1 MRTEI
6 LYIDADGRT
15 DLEAKFQPHKRIA
28 QAAHMSKD
36 SKRNWCPRAMR
47 TRMNVS
53 GVAKWQRVPLGSIC
67 AFRIHWCSTC
77 RLVET
82 RRSWRGVHSC
92 AVYGG
97 LVFSP
102 TRRLLQPPLEYRRHL
117 VITDSFFSFF
127 LFQPEFFMSDYL
139 HKHTVSSFPL
149 LCFHKELN
157 SQRVIRVNNKTTI
170 L

>member
-1 MRTEI
+1 MWELKFCI
-6 LYIDADGRT
+6 LMQMAVQI
-15 DLEAKFQPHKRIA
+15 Q
-28 QAAHMSKD
+28 
-36 SKRNWCPRAMR
+36 KRNSSR
-47 TRMNVS
+47 TNESHKPHIWAKIRKEIGAHVRCVRMNVS

-82 RRSWRGVHSC
+82 RQSWRGVHSC

-127 LFQPEFFMSDYL
+127 LFQPAFFMSDYL
-139 HKHTVSSFPL
+139 HKHIVSSSLFPRRIE
-149 LCFHKELN
+149 FATIN
-157 SQRVIRVNNKTTI
+157 SCQQ
-170 L
+170 